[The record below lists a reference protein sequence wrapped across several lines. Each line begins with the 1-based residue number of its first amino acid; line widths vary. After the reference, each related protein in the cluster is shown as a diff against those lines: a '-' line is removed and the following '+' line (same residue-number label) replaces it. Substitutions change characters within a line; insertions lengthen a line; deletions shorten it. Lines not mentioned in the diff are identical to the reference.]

1 MNGKGREEKRSK
13 RKGARA
19 PLERA
24 PSRAQGFHPAAAAT
38 GSSSCSCRGPPRTH
52 ARRIRVYLKPRE
64 ACNSG
69 VARTTAAT
77 RASASRARLCRPQ
90 ASRSVGWLLL
100 PAKPASRRTRRRG
113 GTAVRR
119 WRYRRRGARPWRA
132 SGSGFVWVLIQGSK
146 RLMISKI

>member
-13 RKGARA
+13 RKGTRARA

-24 PSRAQGFHPAAAAT
+24 PSRAQGFPPAAAAT

-119 WRYRRRGARPWRA
+119 WRYRRRGARP
-132 SGSGFVWVLIQGSK
+132 
-146 RLMISKI
+146 